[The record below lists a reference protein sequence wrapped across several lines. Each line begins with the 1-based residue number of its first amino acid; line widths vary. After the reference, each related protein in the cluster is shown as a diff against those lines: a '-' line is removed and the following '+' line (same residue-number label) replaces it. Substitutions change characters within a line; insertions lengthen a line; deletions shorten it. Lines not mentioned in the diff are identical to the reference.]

1 MWINSEIPKKEN
13 EKMTLT
19 QKETGLLKD
28 MKGQEE
34 LCIQK
39 YKKYANDAKSTELKA
54 LFESMAKVEENHL
67 TTINA
72 MMNGNVTPMPNTIEN
87 SNNNHCT
94 PVSYASQADREAD
107 AFLCRDMLATE
118 KHASALY
125 DVSIFEFSDPEARKT
140 LNHIQAEE
148 QQHGEQLYAFMSC
161 NGMYS

>member
-1 MWINSEIPKKEN
+1 
-13 EKMTLT
+13 MTFT
-19 QKETGLLKD
+19 QKETTLLND

-39 YKKYANDAKSTELKA
+39 YNKYAELAKSEQLKS
-54 LFESMAKVEENHL
+54 LFNSMAKVEQNHL
-67 TTINA
+67 QTITS
-72 MMNGNVTPMPNTIEN
+72 MINGNTPSMPNTLEN
-87 SNNNHCT
+87 SNNNYCSA
-94 PVSYASQADREAD
+94 VSYSSQADKDAD

-125 DVSIFEFSDPEARKT
+125 DTAIFEFKDPEARKT

-148 QQHGEQLYAFMSC
+148 QQHGEQLYAYMSC

>member
-1 MWINSEIPKKEN
+1 
-13 EKMTLT
+13 MTLT
-19 QKETGLLKD
+19 QKETDLLKD

-39 YKKYANDAKSTELKA
+39 YNKYADLAKSQELKN
-54 LFESMAKVEENHL
+54 LFTSMAKVEENHL
-67 TTINA
+67 QTVTA
-72 MMNGNVTPMPNTIEN
+72 MMNGNTPTMPNTIEN
-87 SNNNHCT
+87 SNNNNCT
-94 PVSYASQADREAD
+94 MANYTSDADKQSD

-125 DVSIFEFSDPEARKT
+125 DTAIFEFKDPAARKT

>member
-1 MWINSEIPKKEN
+1 
-13 EKMTLT
+13 MTLT
-19 QKETGLLKD
+19 QKETALLKD

-39 YKKYANDAKSTELKA
+39 YNKYADLAKAQELKN
-54 LFESMAKVEENHL
+54 LFTAMAKVEENHL
-67 TTINA
+67 QTITA
-72 MMNGNVTPMPNTIEN
+72 MMNGNTPTMPNTIEN
-87 SNNNHCT
+87 SNNNYCT
-94 PVSYASQADREAD
+94 AVNYTSETDKQSD
-107 AFLCRDMLATE
+107 AFLCKDMLSTE

-125 DVSIFEFSDPEARKT
+125 DTAIFEFKDPAARKT

>member
-1 MWINSEIPKKEN
+1 MA
-13 EKMTLT
+13 LT
-19 QKETGLLKD
+19 QKETDLLKD

-39 YKKYANDAKSTELKA
+39 YNKYADLAKSQELKN
-54 LFESMAKVEENHL
+54 LFCSMAKVEANHL
-67 TTINA
+67 QTITA
-72 MMNGNVTPMPNTIEN
+72 MMNGNTPTMPSTIEN
-87 SNNNHCT
+87 SNNNYCT
-94 PVSYASQADREAD
+94 AANYTSEADKQSD

-125 DVSIFEFSDPEARKT
+125 DTAIFEFKDPTARKT

>member
-1 MWINSEIPKKEN
+1 
-13 EKMTLT
+13 MTLT
-19 QKETGLLKD
+19 QKEMGLLKD

-39 YKKYANDAKSTELKA
+39 YKKYAAAAKSPTLSA

-67 TTINA
+67 QTVNQINNGIVPVMPTTL
-72 MMNGNVTPMPNTIEN
+72 EN
-87 SNNNHCT
+87 SNNRNCT
-94 PVSYASQADREAD
+94 PVQYASVEDRQAD

-118 KHASALY
+118 KHASSLY
-125 DVSIFEFSDPEARKT
+125 DVSIFEFSDPEARRT

-161 NGMYS
+161 NGMY